1 MKFSNNLENKGPL
14 DTYWRVKL
22 ICKNVQTHS
31 SLEPQASLY
40 FLLKDLNN
48 NGRSDCSIRSVI
60 TLLSD
65 DIKQ

>member
-1 MKFSNNLENKGPL
+1 MKLSSNLENKGPL

-31 SLEPQASLY
+31 SLEPQDSLY
-40 FLLKDLNN
+40 FLLKALNN
-48 NGRSDCSIRSVI
+48 NDCSIRSVI